1 MTVQNFIIM
10 TNHQK
15 VLSLLAKFSD
25 EDFYEREIARKIGIS
40 YGSANRVLND
50 MHSAGLLVR
59 KQKGKMLFYRINSSD
74 PMYRQLK
81 ILNTI
86 SLLRPLILVVKKMS
100 TQIIL
105 YGSCARGE
113 DTSESDIDL
122 YIVSE
127 NKRTIM
133 RKIEEADLGRG
144 FEDIQIQPVIVSAV
158 KALVSEKTDK
168 DYLSLV
174 REGLVLW
181 EKTTDESTISRLS
194 EEEEDY

>member
-1 MTVQNFIIM
+1 M
-10 TNHQK
+10 
-15 VLSLLAKFSD
+15 AKFSD
-25 EDFYEREIARKIGIS
+25 NDFYEREIARKIGIS
-40 YGSANRVLND
+40 YGSANRVLNELY
-50 MHSAGLLVR
+50 SRGLLLR
-59 KQKGKMLFYRINSSD
+59 KQKGKMLFYRINSFD
-74 PMYRQLK
+74 PMYRQFK

-86 SLLRPLILVVKKMS
+86 AFLRPLILELKKMS

-122 YIVSE
+122 YIVTE
-127 NKRTIM
+127 EKRTTR

-158 KALVSEKTDK
+158 EALDGEKTDT
-168 DYLSLV
+168 DFLSLV

-181 EKTTDESTISRLS
+181 EKASDESSISRVS
-194 EEEEDY
+194 QEEEDY